1 MANEQEPVT
10 ITNSVEVNADTEKLK
25 TTPQTCVTIPAQD
38 GGRGTER
45 RPENDGGRGTER
57 RPENDGVDR

>member
-25 TTPQTCVTIPAQD
+25 TTPQNGVTIPAQE
-38 GGRGTER
+38 GGREN
-45 RPENDGGRGTER
+45 RPAADNEKQQPADEGR
-57 RPENDGVDR
+57 